1 MIKNG
6 EAGRLGNVHY
16 PAGAADHENRKF
28 GAV

>member
-6 EAGRLGNVHY
+6 EAGRLENAHD